1 MKKVIVIIAI
11 LILPLAGFA
20 QSNANIATTT
30 INTEVIIKKIEEVK
44 PKKASSSAIKA
55 KLIRLNHKK
64 SNDIISIKAFQ
75 KKFACKNENS
85 KTLLR
90 SLY

>member
-20 QSNANIATTT
+20 QSNADIATTT

-64 SNDIISIKAFQ
+64 SNDIISIKAFRKSLHVKMRTQ
-75 KKFACKNENS
+75 KLC
-85 KTLLR
+85 
-90 SLY
+90 